1 MGRKHGGGW
10 GGQDLLKRG
19 AHLEKPPEIEWLP
32 GVLSRPARVVEAG
45 GSAWTVVWL
54 LSCISGSVTL
64 SFENTLGA
72 YVP

>member
-1 MGRKHGGGW
+1 ME
-10 GGQDLLKRG
+10 LKVN
-19 AHLEKPPEIEWLP
+19 IIW